1 MTWFR
6 VGGAGIPASLKNNM
20 NSVLNKKFGTTG
32 QNYPP
37 NGWPDDVNLLGPLP
51 EKTVAGAIAH
61 TDDAAD
67 TVPVKSVIC
76 TIVPKQAGSGTPSP
90 TNVRALSGYTGL
102 TASQRGKNILDSS
115 TGTGTGTIWFYY
127 DNGFLFRK
135 GVTYTF
141 SVVVPVSTGSI
152 AIYGIDHTT
161 QIAYAYI
168 STTSSKLTF
177 TPTDDVLG
185 CPRIYSSGLQLS
197 DVSDAMIEIGSTQT
211 TFEAYNAAADI
222 SDSWSS
228 IGTIYGGERDLTEG
242 TLKSKG
248 FINVFD
254 TVNENVI
261 DSQYYNFNKTNGQV
275 STLGNTV
282 RITFNTKTATN
293 VNQISSS
300 YSFVG
305 CNVAP
310 HKFAYN
316 DDTEHFYINT
326 VFYLYIDKTICGET
340 ASDVFDWLVSLLNNG
355 TPLQVYMEYSTATEY
370 NNLSTYDFETLYKVN
385 NFYSDIEGGQ
395 TQVTYRQDI
404 ALALAALQGSRSL
417 SASLMRSAGPE
428 EVSEPEENIQNA
440 EEEQEGEN
448 DAR

>member
-20 NSVLNKKFGTTG
+20 NSVMNKKFGTTG

-37 NGWPDDVNLLGPLP
+37 NSWPADVNLLGPLP

-76 TIVPKQAGSGTPSP
+76 SIVPKQAGTGTPSP
-90 TNVRALSGYTGL
+90 TNPRAISGYTGL
-102 TASQRGKNILDSS
+102 TISQRGKNLLDLS

-141 SVVVPVSTGSI
+141 SVVVPVTTGSI

-168 STTSSKLTF
+168 SATSSKLTF

-197 DVSDAMIEIGSTQT
+197 DVSDAMIEIGSSQT

-228 IGTIYGGERDLTEG
+228 IGAIYGGERDLTEG
-242 TLKSKG
+242 TLKKTAELYDLGDLTWYADS
-248 FINVFD
+248 NRPSVFYTGIITGVAFTECAIACD
-254 TVNENVI
+254 
-261 DSQYYNFNKTNGQV
+261 QYLV
-275 STLGNTV
+275 D
-282 RITFNTKTATN
+282 NTKNPNT
-293 VNQISSS
+293 ISECGMSS
-300 YSFVG
+300 MNSYGSNRIFIKNTDFSG
-305 CNVAP
+305 YTGAQVAAAVSGV
-310 HKFAYN
+310 KAVL
-316 DDTEHFYINT
+316 TQ
-326 VFYLYIDKTICGET
+326 
-340 ASDVFDWLVSLLNNG
+340 ASSVDFS
-355 TPLQVYMEYSTATEY
+355 
-370 NNLSTYDFETLYKVN
+370 NLSTYDFETLYAIN

-404 ALALAALQGSRSL
+404 ALALQAVSSSRGL
-417 SASLMRSAGPE
+417 MMASRPVTQLIGEQADPDQVNELNE
-428 EVSEPEENIQNA
+428 EAENT
-440 EEEQEGEN
+440 EEQEGEN

>member
-6 VGGAGIPASLKNNM
+6 VGGAGVPASLKNNM

-37 NGWPDDVNLLGPLP
+37 NSWPADVNLLGPLP

-76 TIVPKQAGSGTPSP
+76 SIVPKQAGSGTPSP

-141 SVVVPVSTGSI
+141 SVVVPVTTGSI
-152 AIYGIDHTT
+152 AIYGTDHTT

-168 STTSSKLTF
+168 SATSSKLTF

-185 CPRIYSSGLQLS
+185 CPQIYSSGLQLS
-197 DVSDAMIEIGSTQT
+197 DVSDAMIEIGSSQT

-228 IGTIYGGERDLTEG
+228 IGAIYGGERDLTEG
-242 TLKSKG
+242 TLKDQYGIVTLSESMIDNAISYTYQEKVG
-248 FINVFD
+248 IQINNIFPVNVVRQNVQYSSHDLVKQGADSASHYMWFGSANGNKYLYWIGILD
-254 TVNENVI
+254 ELQMTVE
-261 DSQYYNFNKTNGQV
+261 QFKAWAKTQTIQLCYKLPTEV
-275 STLGNTV
+275 
-282 RITFNTKTATN
+282 
-293 VNQISSS
+293 S
-300 YSFVG
+300 YS
-305 CNVAP
+305 
-310 HKFAYN
+310 
-316 DDTEHFYINT
+316 
-326 VFYLYIDKTICGET
+326 
-340 ASDVFDWLVSLLNNG
+340 
-355 TPLQVYMEYSTATEY
+355 
-370 NNLSTYDFETLYKVN
+370 NLSIYDFETLYAVN
-385 NFYSDIEGGQ
+385 NFYSDIGGGQ

-404 ALALAALQGSRSL
+404 DLALQAVSSSRG
-417 SASLMRSAGPE
+417 LMMSSSPVTQLVGE
-428 EVSEPEENIQNA
+428 ESDPDQVNELVENDEI
-440 EEEQEGEN
+440 EQEGES

>member
-6 VGGAGIPASLKNNM
+6 VGGAGIPAALKNAM
-20 NSVLNKKFGTTG
+20 NAVFNKKFGTTG

-51 EKTVAGAIAH
+51 EKTVAGAIAY

-76 TIVPKQAGSGTPSP
+76 SIVPKQAGSGIPSP

-102 TASQRGKNILDSS
+102 TASQRGKNLLDSS

-152 AIYGIDHTT
+152 AIYGTDHTT

-168 STTSSKLTF
+168 SASSSKLTF

-185 CPRIYSSGLQLS
+185 CPQIYSSGLQLS
-197 DVSDAMIEIGSTQT
+197 DVSDAMIEIGSSQT

-228 IGTIYGGERDLTEG
+228 IGAILGGERNLSDG
-242 TLKSKG
+242 TLSSYG
-248 FINVFD
+248 YLYDLGSNNWTADTTRPGVFYSNVSASGR
-254 TVNENVI
+254 EAGSNVLGCDCFEPRNI
-261 DSQYYNFNKTNGQV
+261 TV
-275 STLGNTV
+275 STSYDNYISGAASYGGALIFIRCTDFANMTGAEV
-282 RITFNTKTATN
+282 KTALTGKYACLK
-293 VNQISSS
+293 SSNATS
-300 YSFVG
+300 YSG
-305 CNVAP
+305 
-310 HKFAYN
+310 
-316 DDTEHFYINT
+316 
-326 VFYLYIDKTICGET
+326 
-340 ASDVFDWLVSLLNNG
+340 
-355 TPLQVYMEYSTATEY
+355 
-370 NNLSTYDFETLYKVN
+370 LSTYDFETLYAVN
-385 NFYSDIEGGQ
+385 NFYSNIEGGQ

-417 SASLMRSAGPE
+417 SASLMRSAGPDLEERSEDPE
-428 EVSEPEENIQNA
+428 EVSETEENIQNT
-440 EEEQEGEN
+440 EEQEGEN
-448 DAR
+448 DER